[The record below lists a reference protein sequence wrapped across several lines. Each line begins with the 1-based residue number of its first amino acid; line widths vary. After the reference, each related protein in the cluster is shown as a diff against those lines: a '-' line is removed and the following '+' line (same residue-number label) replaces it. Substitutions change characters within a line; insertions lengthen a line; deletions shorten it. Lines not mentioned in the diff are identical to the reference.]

1 MCLEIIDKCMNNL
14 YYMVIIIIKTNH
26 LIELHNAHGARV
38 HHLCTTSWYQVQSQ
52 LAVTRH
58 NPLDGVFII

>member
-1 MCLEIIDKCMNNL
+1 M
-14 YYMVIIIIKTNH
+14 IIIKTNH

-52 LAVTRH
+52 LAATRH
-58 NPLDGVFII
+58 NPLDSVFIINNRITAT